1 MNNRS
6 RKTKGLSRR
15 LVACVLC
22 LLCFVC
28 LIGAAPTIETTVAPE
43 EGQSFY
49 DEVMAAE
56 SCQAMYEL
64 ISDDANYDE
73 ASALTAEQVYA
84 VRDYALSLTDD
95 GYQELLVQTLNELLK
110 ALGED
115 VDSEYG
121 AISAG
126 PGGSSSESSSS
137 SGDID
142 ESRYV
147 GTVPVYWDTVSAL
160 ANSATSTNGANVTTV
175 TLGSASVAHGN
186 AGTTSWSGGT
196 ALSAYFPE
204 ASADNMKDAAMSI
217 TADTGY
223 YVTGVVVAC
232 APATPEGT
240 KTPFKCSTWKG
251 GKEFIQNFNLTNS
264 AYADGKYTLSFN
276 INSKYFSHNG
286 ASTPAAYFILIKTA
300 KVPTPLYVEYSYG
313 NVTDFLTVDSSS
325 AFYDPAAWTTA
336 GSGNNYGRGEIY
348 ESGVLTENTQFAYQY
363 PTDNISVIENWSH
376 TANSVSQAAL
386 DEAAAK
392 GYYFAGWAVTWY
404 NDCDV
409 TKTQS
414 AENGSY
420 TMTFD
425 NKYMDGTCNPGDS
438 VQLPTNARLV
448 AQWKPITLKVT
459 KTVTGLSDITEF
471 AGKTNT
477 YTLQLQN
484 LQTGEYV
491 MLQTKDYTIT
501 GDGTLSFTFAASDA
515 DVKQVITPGTYKVVE
530 TESYDLTGKTE
541 NAYCTTTYPVQTVT
555 VEADGTVQE
564 LKVQNTYSST
574 PAAYELTVKK
584 TLSGNA
590 YGENERFSFT
600 VTYGDTTTDFYLGN
614 NETKQITIP
623 VGAAVTVTEEAKGY
637 TYSLSSVTPDDM
649 NCSELNSGISFTMPS
664 SDVTVVINNEKNITV
679 DSGVFLDTLPY
690 ALILAVA
697 VGGAVILIKKR
708 KSHNDD

>member
-15 LVACVLC
+15 LIACVLC

-84 VRDYALSLTDD
+84 VRDYAISLTDD

-121 AISAG
+121 AATSA
-126 PGGSSSESSSS
+126 SSSSS

-142 ESRYV
+142 ESMYKN
-147 GTVPVYWDTVSAL
+147 TVPVYWDTVSELGQNA
-160 ANSATSTNGANVTTV
+160 SSTNGANVETV
-175 TLGSASVAHGN
+175 TLGGTSVTQGN

-196 ALSAYFPE
+196 TLSTYFPE
-204 ASADNMKDAAMSI
+204 ASAGNMKDAAMSI

-232 APATPEGT
+232 APIVGGGGGT
-240 KTPFKCSTWKG
+240 KTPFSCSTWKG
-251 GKEFIQNFNLTNS
+251 GNEFIQNFNLTNS
-264 AYADGKYTLSFN
+264 AYADGKYTLSFD
-276 INSKYFSHNG
+276 INSKYFSHDG
-286 ASTPAAYFILIKTA
+286 RTTPAAYFILITTA

-313 NVTDFLTVDSSS
+313 NVTDFLTVDSNSV
-325 AFYDPAAWTTA
+325 FYDPAAWTTA
-336 GSGNNYGRGEIY
+336 GSGNNYGSGEMY
-348 ESGVLTENTQFAYQY
+348 TSGVLTENTQFAYQY
-363 PTDNISVIENWSH
+363 PTDDISVIENWSH

-409 TKTQS
+409 TNTQS
-414 AENGSY
+414 TENGSY
-420 TMTFD
+420 TMTFG

-459 KTVTGLSDITEF
+459 KTVTGLSDISEF
-471 AGKTNT
+471 ASKTNT
-477 YTLQLQN
+477 YTLQLKN
-484 LQTGEYV
+484 LQNGKYMT
-491 MLQTKDYTIT
+491 LQARDYTIT
-501 GDGTLSFTFAASDA
+501 GDGTLSCTFAASGA
-515 DVKQVITPGTYKVVE
+515 DVTKVITPGTYKVVE
-530 TESYDLTGKTE
+530 TGSYDLTGKSE
-541 NAYCTTTYPVQTVT
+541 NAYCTATYPVQTVT
-555 VEADGTVQE
+555 VAADGTVQE

-590 YGENERFSFT
+590 YGENEKFSFT
-600 VTYGDTTTDFYLGN
+600 VTYGDKTTTFYLGN
-614 NETKQITIP
+614 NEEKQITIP
-623 VGAAVTVTEEAKGY
+623 VGAVVTVTEEAKGY
-637 TYSLSSVTPDDM
+637 TYSLSSVTPESLTYTSQD
-649 NCSELNSGISFTMPS
+649 SGISFTMPS